1 MYLSTIFLYFHAM
14 KKENL
19 FHTCEI
25 LVREY
30 DHFPI
35 EEHEHS
41 FFELGYILEGKGIF
55 STEQEEYGFEGNSF
69 FIVRPHVTHRY
80 RLDTHSKFIYL
91 RFNDAYLDR
100 YFTPYDKD
108 ILYSFPS
115 ACVSDLPE
123 KDMRLIRLNMEC
135 IASEYTADAFYNI
148 RLGEWWTSS
157 ILYICLRNMKHHL
170 AENRSALE
178 QDNRLMTILQ
188 YIQANLGRPNL
199 LRSNELSR
207 KFNLSA
213 NYIGK
218 YFHAHFGLSLQDYI
232 MQSRLLAVDN
242 LLAHT
247 DIRINEI
254 ALRLGFTDESH
265 LTRTFKRYRNITPL
279 KYRLQAYKKIPGKT
293 AESHNPG

>member
-115 ACVSDLPE
+115 ACVSGLPE
-123 KDMRLIRLNMEC
+123 KDTRLIRLNMEC

-157 ILYICLRNMKHHL
+157 ILYICLRNMKHH
-170 AENRSALE
+170 
-178 QDNRLMTILQ
+178 
-188 YIQANLGRPNL
+188 
-199 LRSNELSR
+199 
-207 KFNLSA
+207 
-213 NYIGK
+213 
-218 YFHAHFGLSLQDYI
+218 
-232 MQSRLLAVDN
+232 LAVDN